1 MFLSFSQIEKSGP
14 RVKRGHIPGPGLDH
28 GLTIISGVD
37 ALVGAGITSHL
48 VRAGKGDDP
57 PRWTRSNNV
66 RWQGYP
72 FALSLF

>member
-1 MFLSFSQIEKSGP
+1 MISTQLT
-14 RVKRGHIPGPGLDH
+14 PGQGLDPGL
-28 GLTIISGVD
+28 TTISGVD
-37 ALVGAGITSHL
+37 ALIGAGITSRL